1 MRGEGLSLNDAL
13 KRSRY
18 LAVRPGIYVDEII
31 SALKDDPN
39 LVLQWI
45 TYSEDK
51 RTSGGWYILAEK
63 NEIGQITGEVPITTF
78 DSIEEAVAHYVLH
91 ELDFWA
97 SLDANQ

>member
-1 MRGEGLSLNDAL
+1 MRGEGLSLHDAL

-18 LAVRPGIYVDEII
+18 LAVRPGICVDEII

-45 TYSEDK
+45 TYCDDK
-51 RTSGGWYILAEK
+51 RTSGGWYIHSER
-63 NEIGQITGEVPITTF
+63 NEIGQIASNAPISTF

-97 SLDANQ
+97 SLEANQ